1 MNVLMIGGTGII
13 STGVTQKLLADG
25 HALWLLNRGTRPEL
39 LPAGALSLIGD
50 ITDEAAVRDLLADKH
65 FDAVVDWMVYTPADA
80 ERDLRLFAGKTDQ
93 YVFISSGSAYQR
105 PSRHHIVTEETP
117 LENPFSP
124 YARNKAA
131 CEAVYR
137 RAWQETG
144 FPATIVR
151 PSLTYGDI
159 CIPYVLNSWHKP
171 WTLIDRMR
179 RGKRIIVPGDG
190 TSLWEITH
198 NEDFAVGITGL
209 LAQKAAIGEA
219 FHITSGEVMTW
230 EAILEQIAEAA
241 GLQAQVTHISSEFL
255 CAFMP
260 EESGSLFGDKISSVI
275 YDNSKIKR
283 FVPSYQARVPFRE
296 GIARTITYL
305 SAHPGRQQ
313 IDEAYNDKLDRV
325 IAAHDAGMAMAGR

>member
-1 MNVLMIGGTGII
+1 MKILMIGGTGII
-13 STGVTQKLLADG
+13 SSGVTHRLLEEG
-25 HALWLLNRGTRPEL
+25 HDVSLLNRGTRPEL
-39 LPAGALSLIGD
+39 TPPGVTQRIGD
-50 ITDEAAVRDLLADKH
+50 MADEAGIAGLLAGGH
-65 FDAVVDWMVYTPADA
+65 FDAVVDWMVYTPDEAA
-80 ERDLRLFAGKTDQ
+80 RDIRLFAGKTDH
-93 YVFISSGSAYQR
+93 YVFISSGSAYRR
-105 PSRHHIVTEETP
+105 PARSHIVTEQTP

-131 CEAVYR
+131 SEAVFLQAVR
-137 RAWQETG
+137 EQG

-198 NEDFAVGITGL
+198 NEDFARGFTGL
-209 LAQKAAIGEA
+209 LGNPDTIGEA

-230 EAILEQIAEAA
+230 EAILETIAEAA
-241 GLQAQVTHISSEFL
+241 GLHAQVAHVSSEFL

-260 EESGSLFGDKISSVI
+260 EEAGSLFGDKISSVI

-283 FVPSYQARVPFRE
+283 FVPGFEARVPFRE
-296 GIARTITYL
+296 GIARTIAYL
-305 SAHPGRQQ
+305 QAHPERQQ
-313 IDEAYNDKLDRV
+313 IDAAYNDKLDRV
-325 IAAHDAGMAMAGR
+325 LAAHDAGMAMAHP